1 MEDFHLPYES
11 ILVSSV
17 QSGLY
22 AARARIFNSY
32 TWLRGYNDKNSFLQ
46 IGNGIDEY
54 LFTAIATQGHLT
66 MRSAVVKFQLSFSR
80 DGLHWFYYRE
90 NGDIKVK
97 TFLLFYYEFQFS
109 IPSICK
115 SWGMKN
121 VCGRLQKP
129 VIFIVFPNNDEKVWL
144 S

>member
-1 MEDFHLPYES
+1 MPYES

-66 MRSAVVKFQLSFSR
+66 MGQPWSSSNCLFPEMVYTGFTTERMATSR
-80 DGLHWFYYRE
+80 
-90 NGDIKVK
+90 
-97 TFLLFYYEFQFS
+97 
-109 IPSICK
+109 
-115 SWGMKN
+115 
-121 VCGRLQKP
+121 
-129 VIFIVFPNNDEKVWL
+129 
-144 S
+144 

>member
-97 TFLLFYYEFQFS
+97 TFLFINEF
-109 IPSICK
+109 
-115 SWGMKN
+115 
-121 VCGRLQKP
+121 
-129 VIFIVFPNNDEKVWL
+129 
-144 S
+144 